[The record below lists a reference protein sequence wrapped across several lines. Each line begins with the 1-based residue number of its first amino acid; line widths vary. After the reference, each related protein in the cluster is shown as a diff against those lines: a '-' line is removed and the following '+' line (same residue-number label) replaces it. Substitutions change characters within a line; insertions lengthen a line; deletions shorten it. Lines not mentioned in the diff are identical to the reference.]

1 MEELKR
7 YQSLGMLYHL
17 AFYVLGLFSD
27 LPICEQRIVLFRV
40 PEIVHALFTS
50 KKEKIKNKHA

>member
-17 AFYVLGLFSD
+17 AFYILGLTF
-27 LPICEQRIVLFRV
+27 LQIYQYVNNGLFCL
-40 PEIVHALFTS
+40 EFQ
-50 KKEKIKNKHA
+50 K